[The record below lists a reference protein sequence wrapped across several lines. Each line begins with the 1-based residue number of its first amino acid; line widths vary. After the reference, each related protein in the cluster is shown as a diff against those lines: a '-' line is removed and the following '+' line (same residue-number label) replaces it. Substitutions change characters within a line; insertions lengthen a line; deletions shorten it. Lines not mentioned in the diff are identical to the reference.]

1 MNVRL
6 VVSVALLFSS
16 YAHGQQMSHGGNE
29 TEQPAYVTA
38 NAGSEFKQQLMR
50 RIAVEEAAARQGE
63 SAHAANVVLSR
74 AYVQLGLLYQDV
86 AWWERSEAAL
96 ERAVSLLR
104 HPSESSADL
113 AAAISQLGELHILMG
128 KLRDGEKEELEAL
141 KLRQDLGDRLQIAR
155 SWDDLAVV
163 YLKEQKFVKAR
174 ALAQQAA
181 TEFVTN
187 GAADAL
193 DRIFARLALSQA
205 LCSLKDYPSAIP
217 LLKAALDEAKTT
229 LLPNDFPLGLSDF
242 LLGYAYWKS
251 GNTSEADEYLKQ
263 GTTLMSTQLGWGHP
277 AYLAALKHYVQFLR
291 ENRRTEAANV
301 VESRIRQAEA
311 VVDVHSIQARQ
322 GMFGFDGLP

>member
-1 MNVRL
+1 
-6 VVSVALLFSS
+6 
-16 YAHGQQMSHGGNE
+16 
-29 TEQPAYVTA
+29 
-38 NAGSEFKQQLMR
+38 
-50 RIAVEEAAARQGE
+50 
-63 SAHAANVVLSR
+63 
-74 AYVQLGLLYQDV
+74 
-86 AWWERSEAAL
+86 
-96 ERAVSLLR
+96 
-104 HPSESSADL
+104 L

-277 AYLAALKHYVQFLR
+277 AYFGRLKAL
-291 ENRRTEAANV
+291 RTIPAG
-301 VESRIRQAEA
+301 ESTDR
-311 VVDVHSIQARQ
+311 
-322 GMFGFDGLP
+322 GG